1 MYGDGEMIDLL
12 QVSRLNSFIFSGLK
26 SLLLQELYQ
35 SYSRNVTAYIEAQPS
50 HAAQVAFLFDNE
62 LIEMNPTNLKEVRF
76 ANVFD

>member
-35 SYSRNVTAYIEAQPS
+35 SYSRNVTAYIEARPS

-62 LIEMNPTNLKEVRF
+62 LIEMNPTNLKEIRF